1 VLRISKHRLLLL
13 ALLGLSLLAVACGEE
28 ERAKAGGMPAAGSS
42 RTLNIGA
49 IPDQDTAVLV
59 RRFSGMADYLTRE
72 LGMETRYVPSVD
84 YAAVVTGFKNG
95 DIHLAWFGGL
105 TGVQARKMTPGAV
118 AIAQRPIDTQFHS
131 AFIVQKDLPAQTL
144 ADLKSYSFTFGSESS
159 TSGHLMPRYFLQ
171 QAGVDADRD
180 FKGLPNYSGSHEATW
195 KLVETGAFQAG
206 ALNEPV
212 WDAAVR
218 DGRVD
223 VNKVRKM
230 YTTDAYYDYNWT
242 VRGDLDATFG
252 AGFTDR
258 LKTALLTVDED
269 PALAEIL
276 EGFSPDGFIEAD
288 NSLYGAIEEVSEHLE
303 LIE

>member
-1 VLRISKHRLLLL
+1 
-13 ALLGLSLLAVACGEE
+13 
-28 ERAKAGGMPAAGSS
+28 
-42 RTLNIGA
+42 
-49 IPDQDTAVLV
+49 
-59 RRFSGMADYLTRE
+59 
-72 LGMETRYVPSVD
+72 
-84 YAAVVTGFKNG
+84 
-95 DIHLAWFGGL
+95 
-105 TGVQARKMTPGAV
+105 
-118 AIAQRPIDTQFHS
+118 
-131 AFIVQKDLPAQTL
+131 
-144 ADLKSYSFTFGSESS
+144 
-159 TSGHLMPRYFLQ
+159 
-171 QAGVDADRD
+171 VDADRD

-212 WDAAVR
+212 WDAVVR

-288 NSLYGAIEEVSEHLE
+288 NSLYGPLRKCRNTWS
-303 LIE
+303 